1 MRRTAIAEGKL
12 FLIKRPTGEYLVMF
26 VEVSDK
32 YAHSA
37 VIRYHYGTGFNC
49 ATIPLADLTEVDQ
62 EAAKAIWLLQTGE
75 EI

>member
-1 MRRTAIAEGKL
+1 MRRTATAEGKL
-12 FLIKRPTGEYLVMF
+12 FVIKRPTREYLVRF
-26 VEVSDK
+26 VDVSGT

-37 VIRYHYGTGFNC
+37 LIRYHDVTGFNYG
-49 ATIPLADLTEVDQ
+49 TIPLADLPEVDQ